1 MRLWWKVRRPWL
13 VGCALVG
20 YVLLLLAVKD
30 QIVNIP
36 SITMIGSAGIKLMNF
51 VPLIPCVAL
60 LLCLD
65 RRLQQAETTAVRP
78 VVLLDRA
85 LVLATGAAVMTV
97 GLLLAVTYGMQSV
110 IPAARNVLFLI
121 GLALVVRGLSSGT
134 VATAAATGWLFL
146 TVVAG
151 LKGPGTP
158 YFWAVLLEP
167 ASRPHAWVAALLAF
181 FVGLLCM
188 APSRGLLRLRHT
200 LATALPQR

>member
-30 QIVNIP
+30 QIVNVP
-36 SITMIGSAGIKLMNF
+36 SITMLGNAGIKLMNF

-85 LVLATGAAVMTV
+85 LVLATGAAVVAV
-97 GLLLAVTYGMQSV
+97 GLMLAVAYGMQST

-121 GLALVVRGLSSGT
+121 GLALVVRGLSSGI

-151 LKGPGTP
+151 LKGPGMP

-167 ASRPHAWVAALLAF
+167 ASRPHAALATVLAF
-181 FVGLLCM
+181 LAGLLCM
-188 APSRGLLRLRHT
+188 EPGRGLRSLRHMLS
-200 LATALPQR
+200 LAVPRR